1 MGGVLHL
8 ILLEGLIREMQAGDR
23 RIGHFLLAVVVLTWG
38 ANFGIVKSA
47 FDTIPPLL
55 FGALRFTVMGILL
68 LGLAFWRE
76 KEIRIRKEDLGK
88 VIMIGALGLGL
99 YQVLWSL
106 GLNLTSPSNSALILS
121 IQPLLGVLY
130 VDLVKKEPVGRQQYW
145 GMLLAL
151 VGVVLVILKPTAK
164 LHFSLETLPGD
175 LLTLMAGFCAAIFFS
190 VWSKPLLKI
199 YSPLRLMSYC
209 MIIGSLVLWIASPFS
224 TQPVLWG
231 KVWKETWWSMGYA
244 VVFSGMLGHVFWY
257 EGLERI
263 GVTKSMVYLYFI
275 PIWAVLFNFL
285 MMGETIFL
293 QQILG
298 GVLILLGVH
307 HALKN

>member
-1 MGGVLHL
+1 M
-8 ILLEGLIREMQAGDR
+8 MQER
-23 RIGHFLLAVVVLTWG
+23 NYRIGHFFLGVVVLTWG

-47 FDTIPPLL
+47 YDTIPPLL

-68 LGLAFWRE
+68 LAATFWRE
-76 KEIRIRKEDLGK
+76 KEILIRKEDLGK
-88 VIMIGALGLGL
+88 VIMVGALGLGL

-106 GLNLTSPSNSALILS
+106 GLNLTSPSNSALILAT
-121 IQPLLGVLY
+121 QPLLGTLY
-130 VDLVKKEPVGRQQYW
+130 IDLVKKEPVGKQQYW

-190 VWSKPLLKI
+190 VLSKPLLKT

-224 TQPVLWG
+224 TQPVVWGQVWG
-231 KVWKETWWSMGYA
+231 KTWWSMGYA
-244 VVFSGMLGHVFWY
+244 VLFSGMLGHVFWY
-257 EGLERI
+257 EGLGRI
-263 GVTKSMVYLYFI
+263 GVTKSMLYLYFI
-275 PIWAVLFNFL
+275 PIWAILFNTL
-285 MMGETIFL
+285 MMGERIFL

-298 GVLILLGVH
+298 GVFILLGVH

>member
-1 MGGVLHL
+1 M
-8 ILLEGLIREMQAGDR
+8 
-23 RIGHFLLAVVVLTWG
+23 GHFLLGIVVLTWG

-47 FDTIPPLL
+47 FETIPPLL
-55 FGALRFTVMGILL
+55 FGAVRFTVMGILL
-68 LGLAFWRE
+68 LTLTFFRE
-76 KEIRIRKEDLGK
+76 KGIQLRKEDLGK
-88 VIMIGALGLGL
+88 IIMVGALGLGL

-121 IQPLLGVLY
+121 TQPLLGTLY
-130 VDLVKKEPVGRQQYW
+130 IDLVKKEPVGRQQYW

-164 LHFSLETLPGD
+164 LHFSLDTLPGD

-224 TQPVLWG
+224 AQPIVWSQVWG
-231 KVWKETWWSMGYA
+231 KTWWSMGYA
-244 VVFSGMLGHVFWY
+244 VVFSGMLGHVLWY
-257 EGLERI
+257 EGLGRI

-275 PIWAVLFNFL
+275 PIWAVFFNTL
-285 MMGETIFL
+285 MMGETIFP

>member
-1 MGGVLHL
+1 M
-8 ILLEGLIREMQAGDR
+8 MQERNDKA
-23 RIGHFLLAVVVLTWG
+23 GHFFLGIVVLTWG

-68 LGLAFWRE
+68 LALTFFRE
-76 KEIRIRKEDLGK
+76 KGIQLRKEDLGR
-88 VIMIGALGLGL
+88 VIMVGTLGLGL

-121 IQPLLGVLY
+121 TQPLLGTLY
-130 VDLVKKEPVGRQQYW
+130 IDLVKKEPVGRQQYW
-145 GMLLAL
+145 GMLFAL
-151 VGVVLVILKPTAK
+151 IGVVFVILKPTAK

-175 LLTLMAGFCAAIFFS
+175 LLTLLAAFCAAIFFS
-190 VWSKPLLKI
+190 VWSKPLLKS

-224 TQPVLWG
+224 AQPVVWG
-231 KVWKETWWSMGYA
+231 QVLEKTWWSMGYA

-275 PIWAVLFNFL
+275 PIWAVVFNFF

-307 HALKN
+307 HTLKN

>member
-1 MGGVLHL
+1 M
-8 ILLEGLIREMQAGDR
+8 
-23 RIGHFLLAVVVLTWG
+23 GHFFLVVVVLTWG

-55 FGALRFTVMGILL
+55 FAALRFTVMAILL
-68 LGLAFWRE
+68 LAITFLRE
-76 KEIRIRKEDLGK
+76 KEILIQKQDLGK
-88 VIMIGALGLGL
+88 VIMVGVLGLGL
-99 YQVLWSL
+99 YQVLWSI

-164 LHFSLETLPGD
+164 LHFSLVTLPGD

-190 VWSKPLLKI
+190 VWSKPLLKT

-209 MIIGSLVLWIASPFS
+209 MVIGSLVLWIVSIFLS
-224 TQPVLWG
+224 QPVIWVE
-231 KVWKETWWSMGYA
+231 VWEKTWWSMGYA
-244 VVFSGMLGHVFWY
+244 VIFSGMLGHVFWY

-293 QQILG
+293 QQIFG

>member
-1 MGGVLHL
+1 V
-8 ILLEGLIREMQAGDR
+8 
-23 RIGHFLLAVVVLTWG
+23 VVVLTWG

-55 FGALRFTVMGILL
+55 FAALRFTVMGILL

-88 VIMIGALGLGL
+88 VILVGVLGLGL

-106 GLNLTSPSNSALILS
+106 GLNLTSSSNSALIIS
-121 IQPLLGVLY
+121 TQPLLGTLY
-130 VDLVKKEPVGRQQYW
+130 IDLIKKEPVGRQQYW

-151 VGVVLVILKPTAK
+151 VGVVLVILKPTAR

-190 VWSKPLLKI
+190 VWSKPLLKT
-199 YSPLRLMSYC
+199 YTPLRLMSYC

-224 TQPVLWG
+224 TQPVLWSQ
-231 KVWKETWWSMGYA
+231 VWEKTWWSMGYA
-244 VVFSGMLGHVFWY
+244 VIFSGMLGHVFWY
-257 EGLERI
+257 EGLERV

-275 PIWAVLFNFL
+275 PIWAVLFNAF

-307 HALKN
+307 HTLKN

>member
-1 MGGVLHL
+1 L
-8 ILLEGLIREMQAGDR
+8 AGEKNQQW
-23 RIGHFLLAVVVLTWG
+23 GHFLLVIVVLTWG

-47 FDTIPPLL
+47 FETIPPLL
-55 FGALRFTVMGILL
+55 FGAVRFTVMGILL
-68 LGLAFWRE
+68 LTLTFFRE
-76 KEIRIRKEDLGK
+76 KGIQLRKEDLGK
-88 VIMIGALGLGL
+88 VIMVGALGLGL

-121 IQPLLGVLY
+121 TQPLLGTLY
-130 VDLVKKEPVGRQQYW
+130 IDLVKKEPVGRQQYW
-145 GMLLAL
+145 GMFLSL
-151 VGVVLVILKPTAK
+151 VGVALVILKPTAK

-175 LLTLMAGFCAAIFFS
+175 LLTLMAAFCAAIFFS
-190 VWSKPLLKI
+190 VWSKPLLKT

-209 MIIGSLVLWIASPFS
+209 MIIGSLVLWIACPFS
-224 TQPVLWG
+224 AQPVIWG
-231 KVWKETWWSMGYA
+231 QVWEKTWWSMGYA
-244 VVFSGMLGHVFWY
+244 IVFSGMLGHVFWY
-257 EGLERI
+257 EGLRRI

-275 PIWAVLFNFL
+275 PIWAVLFNTL
-285 MMGETIFL
+285 MMGETISL

>member
-1 MGGVLHL
+1 
-8 ILLEGLIREMQAGDR
+8 MQER
-23 RIGHFLLAVVVLTWG
+23 NPKIGHLFLVIVVLTWG

-47 FDTIPPLL
+47 FNYLHPLL
-55 FGALRFTVMGILL
+55 FAALRFSVMGILL
-68 LGLAFWRE
+68 LVITFWRE
-76 KEIRIRKEDLGK
+76 KGIRVRKEDLGR
-88 VIMIGALGLGL
+88 VIVVGALGLGL
-99 YQVLWSL
+99 YQVFWSL

-130 VDLVKKEPVGRQQYW
+130 IDLVKREPVGRQQYL
-145 GMLLAL
+145 GMLVAL

-190 VWSKPLLKI
+190 VWSKSLLEI

-209 MIIGSLVLWIASPFS
+209 MIIGSIVLWIASLFS
-224 TQPVLWG
+224 TQPIPWSQAWE
-231 KVWKETWWSMGYA
+231 KTWWSMGYA

-257 EGLERI
+257 EGLGRI
-263 GVTKSMVYLYFI
+263 GVTKSMVDLYLI
-275 PIWAVLFNFL
+275 PIWAVLFNHF
-285 MMGETIFL
+285 MMDETIFL

-298 GVLILLGVH
+298 GILILLGVH
-307 HALKN
+307 HTLRD

>member
-1 MGGVLHL
+1 MKAEDH
-8 ILLEGLIREMQAGDR
+8 
-23 RIGHFLLAVVVLTWG
+23 RIGHFLLVVVVLTWG

-55 FGALRFTVMGILL
+55 FAALRFSVTGILL

-130 VDLVKKEPVGRQQYW
+130 VDLVKKEPVRRQQYW
-145 GMLLAL
+145 GMSLAM

-164 LHFSLETLPGD
+164 LHFSLETLLGD
-175 LLTLMAGFCAAIFFS
+175 LLTFMAGFCAAVFFS
-190 VWSKPLLKI
+190 VWSKPLLKT

-209 MIIGSLVLWIASPFS
+209 MIIGSFVLWIASPFS
-224 TQPVLWG
+224 PQPILWDQ
-231 KVWKETWWSMGYA
+231 VWEKTWWSMGYA
-244 VVFSGMLGHVFWY
+244 VIFSGMLGHVFWY
-257 EGLERI
+257 KGLERI
-263 GVTKSMVYLYFI
+263 GVTTSMVYLYFI

-298 GVLILLGVH
+298 GILILLGVH

>member
-1 MGGVLHL
+1 MRQ
-8 ILLEGLIREMQAGDR
+8 ERNYQ
-23 RIGHFLLAVVVLTWG
+23 IGHFFLGIVVLTWG

-47 FDTIPPLL
+47 YSYLPPLL

-68 LGLAFWRE
+68 LVATLWRE
-76 KEIRIRKEDLGK
+76 REIRIPKEDLGR
-88 VIMIGALGLGL
+88 VIMVGALGLGL

-209 MIIGSLVLWIASPFS
+209 MIIGSLVLWIAALLSA
-224 TQPVLWG
+224 QPVLWG
-231 KVWKETWWSMGYA
+231 QVWRETWWSMGYA
-244 VVFSGMLGHVFWY
+244 VLFSGMLGHVFWY
-257 EGLERI
+257 EGLGRI
-263 GVTKSMVYLYFI
+263 GITKSMVYLYFI
-275 PIWAVLFNFL
+275 PIWAVLFNYF

-298 GVLILLGVH
+298 GILILLGVH
-307 HALKN
+307 HTLKN

>member
-1 MGGVLHL
+1 M
-8 ILLEGLIREMQAGDR
+8 MQER
-23 RIGHFLLAVVVLTWG
+23 NYRIGHFFLGIVVLTWG

-47 FDTIPPLL
+47 YSYLPPLL

-68 LGLAFWRE
+68 LVATLWRE
-76 KEIRIRKEDLGK
+76 KEIRIQKEDLGK
-88 VIMIGALGLGL
+88 VIMVGALGLGL

-151 VGVVLVILKPTAK
+151 IGVVLVILKPTAK

-209 MIIGSLVLWIASPFS
+209 MIIGSLVLWIAALLSA
-224 TQPVLWG
+224 QPVLWG
-231 KVWKETWWSMGYA
+231 QVWRETWWSMGYA
-244 VVFSGMLGHVFWY
+244 VIFSGMLGHVFWY
-257 EGLERI
+257 EGLGRI
-263 GVTKSMVYLYFI
+263 GITKSMVYLYFI
-275 PIWAVLFNFL
+275 PIWAVLFNYF

-298 GVLILLGVH
+298 GILILLGVH
-307 HALKN
+307 HTLKN

>member
-1 MGGVLHL
+1 L
-8 ILLEGLIREMQAGDR
+8 
-23 RIGHFLLAVVVLTWG
+23 GHFLLGIVVLTWG

-47 FDTIPPLL
+47 FETIPPLL
-55 FGALRFTVMGILL
+55 FGAVRFTVMGILL
-68 LGLAFWRE
+68 LALTFFRE
-76 KEIRIRKEDLGK
+76 KGIQLRKEDLGK
-88 VIMIGALGLGL
+88 VIMVGALGLGL

-121 IQPLLGVLY
+121 TQPLLGTLY
-130 VDLVKKEPVGRQQYW
+130 IDLVKKEPVGRQQYW

-224 TQPVLWG
+224 AQPI
-231 KVWKETWWSMGYA
+231 VWSQVWEKTWWSMGYA

-257 EGLERI
+257 EGLGRI

-275 PIWAVLFNFL
+275 PIWAVLFNTL

>member
-1 MGGVLHL
+1 M
-8 ILLEGLIREMQAGDR
+8 
-23 RIGHFLLAVVVLTWG
+23 GHFFLVVVVLTWG

-55 FGALRFTVMGILL
+55 FAALRFTVIAILL
-68 LGLAFWRE
+68 LAITFLRE
-76 KEIRIRKEDLGK
+76 KEILIQKEDLGK
-88 VIMIGALGLGL
+88 VIMVGVLGLGL
-99 YQVLWSL
+99 YQVFWSL

-121 IQPLLGVLY
+121 TQPLLGTLY
-130 VDLVKKEPVGRQQYW
+130 IDLIKKEPVGRQQYW

-151 VGVVLVILKPTAK
+151 VGVVLVILKPTAR

-209 MIIGSLVLWIASPFS
+209 MVIGSLVLWIASIFLS
-224 TQPVLWG
+224 QPVIWVE
-231 KVWKETWWSMGYA
+231 VWEKTWWSMGYA
-244 VVFSGMLGHVFWY
+244 VIFSGMLGHVFWY

-293 QQILG
+293 QQIFG

>member
-1 MGGVLHL
+1 M
-8 ILLEGLIREMQAGDR
+8 MQER
-23 RIGHFLLAVVVLTWG
+23 NHRIGHFLLGIVVLTWG

-55 FGALRFTVMGILL
+55 FGALRFTITGILL
-68 LGLAFWRE
+68 LLATFLGE
-76 KEIRIRKEDLGK
+76 KEIRIQKEDLGK
-88 VIMIGALGLGL
+88 VIMVGALGLGL
-99 YQVLWSL
+99 YQILWSL

-121 IQPLLGVLY
+121 TQPLLGTLY

-145 GMLLAL
+145 GMILAL

-175 LLTLMAGFCAAIFFS
+175 LLTLLAAFCAAIFFS
-190 VWSKPLLKI
+190 VWSKPLLKS

-224 TQPVLWG
+224 TQPIVWG
-231 KVWKETWWSMGYA
+231 QVWEKTWWSMGYA
-244 VVFSGMLGHVFWY
+244 VVFSGMLGHVSWY

-285 MMGETIFL
+285 VMGETIFL

>member
-1 MGGVLHL
+1 MKA
-8 ILLEGLIREMQAGDR
+8 RSNRM
-23 RIGHFLLAVVVLTWG
+23 GHFFLVVVVLTWG

-47 FDTIPPLL
+47 FDTIPPL
-55 FGALRFTVMGILL
+55 FFAALRFTVSGILL

-88 VIMIGALGLGL
+88 VIMVGVLGLGL
-99 YQVLWSL
+99 YQVFWSL

-130 VDLVKKEPVGRQQYW
+130 VDLIRKEPVRKQQYW
-145 GMLLAL
+145 GMLLAM

-190 VWSKPLLKI
+190 VWSKPLLKT

-209 MIIGSLVLWIASPFS
+209 MIIGSIVLWIASPFS
-224 TQPVLWG
+224 PQPLLWG
-231 KVWKETWWSMGYA
+231 QVWEKTWWSMGYA
-244 VVFSGMLGHVFWY
+244 VVFAGMLGHVLWY

-263 GVTKSMVYLYFI
+263 GVATSMVYLYFI
-275 PIWAVLFNFL
+275 PIWAVLFNFF

-298 GVLILLGVH
+298 GILILLGVH

>member
-1 MGGVLHL
+1 
-8 ILLEGLIREMQAGDR
+8 
-23 RIGHFLLAVVVLTWG
+23 
-38 ANFGIVKSA
+38 
-47 FDTIPPLL
+47 
-55 FGALRFTVMGILL
+55 MGILL
-68 LGLAFWRE
+68 LFAPLWRE
-76 KEIRIRKEDLGK
+76 KEIRIRKEDWGR
-88 VIMIGALGLGL
+88 VIMVGALGLGL
-99 YQVLWSL
+99 YQVFWSL

-130 VDLVKKEPVGRQQYW
+130 VDLIKKEHVGRQQYW
-145 GMLLAL
+145 GMLPAL
-151 VGVVLVILKPTAK
+151 VGVVLVILKPTVK

-175 LLTLMAGFCAAIFFS
+175 LLTLMAGFCSAIFFS
-190 VWSKPLLKI
+190 VWSKSLLKI

-224 TQPVLWG
+224 AQPVVWG
-231 KVWKETWWSMGYA
+231 QVLEKTWWSMGYA

-275 PIWAVLFNFL
+275 PIWAVVFNFL

-307 HALKN
+307 HTLKN

>member
-1 MGGVLHL
+1 M
-8 ILLEGLIREMQAGDR
+8 
-23 RIGHFLLAVVVLTWG
+23 VVVLTWG

-55 FGALRFTVMGILL
+55 FAALRFTVMGILL

-88 VIMIGALGLGL
+88 VILVGVLGLGL

-106 GLNLTSPSNSALILS
+106 GLNLTSSSNSALIIS
-121 IQPLLGVLY
+121 TQPLLGTLY
-130 VDLVKKEPVGRQQYW
+130 IDLIKKEPVGRQQYW

-151 VGVVLVILKPTAK
+151 VGVVLVILKPTAR

-224 TQPVLWG
+224 TQPVIWSQ
-231 KVWKETWWSMGYA
+231 VWEKTWWSMGYA
-244 VVFSGMLGHVFWY
+244 VIFSGMLGHVFWY
-257 EGLERI
+257 EGLERV

-275 PIWAVLFNFL
+275 PIWAVLFNAF

-307 HALKN
+307 HTLKN

>member
-1 MGGVLHL
+1 
-8 ILLEGLIREMQAGDR
+8 MQER
-23 RIGHFLLAVVVLTWG
+23 NYRIGHFFLGVVVLTWG

-47 FDTIPPLL
+47 YDTIPPLL

-68 LGLAFWRE
+68 LAATFWRE
-76 KEIRIRKEDLGK
+76 KEILIRKEDLGK
-88 VIMIGALGLGL
+88 VIMVGTLGLGL

-121 IQPLLGVLY
+121 TQPLLGTLY
-130 VDLVKKEPVGRQQYW
+130 IDLVKKEPVGKQQYW

-190 VWSKPLLKI
+190 VLSKPLLKT

-224 TQPVLWG
+224 AQPIVWSQVWG
-231 KVWKETWWSMGYA
+231 KTWWSMGYA

-257 EGLERI
+257 EGLGRI

-275 PIWAVLFNFL
+275 PIWAVLFNTL

>member
-1 MGGVLHL
+1 
-8 ILLEGLIREMQAGDR
+8 MQTGSH
-23 RIGHFLLAVVVLTWG
+23 RIGHFLLGIVVLTWG

-47 FDTIPPLL
+47 FDTFPPLL

-68 LGLAFWRE
+68 LVATFWLE
-76 KEIRIRKEDLGK
+76 QEIRLQKEDWGK
-88 VIMIGALGLGL
+88 VIMVGALGLGL
-99 YQVLWSL
+99 YQVFWSL

-130 VDLVKKEPVGRQQYW
+130 VDLIKKEHVGRQQYW

-151 VGVVLVILKPTAK
+151 LGVVFVILKPTAK
-164 LHFSLETLPGD
+164 LHFSIEPLPGD
-175 LLTLMAGFCAAIFFS
+175 LLTLMAGFCSAIFFS
-190 VWSKPLLKI
+190 VWSKSLLKT

-209 MIIGSLVLWIASPFS
+209 MLIGSLVLWIASPFS
-224 TQPVLWG
+224 AQPVIWDQ
-231 KVWKETWWSMGYA
+231 VWEKTWWSMGYA

-257 EGLERI
+257 EGLGRI

-275 PIWAVLFNFL
+275 PIWAVVFNFL

-293 QQILG
+293 QQIVG

-307 HALKN
+307 QTLKN

>member
-1 MGGVLHL
+1 MKA
-8 ILLEGLIREMQAGDR
+8 RSYRM
-23 RIGHFLLAVVVLTWG
+23 GHFFLVVVVLTWG

-55 FGALRFTVMGILL
+55 FAALRFTVIAILL
-68 LGLAFWRE
+68 LAITFLRE
-76 KEIRIRKEDLGK
+76 KEILIQKEDLGK
-88 VIMIGALGLGL
+88 VIMVGVLGLGL
-99 YQVLWSL
+99 YQVFWSL

-121 IQPLLGVLY
+121 TQPLLGTLY
-130 VDLVKKEPVGRQQYW
+130 IDLIKKEPVGRQQYW

-151 VGVVLVILKPTAK
+151 VGVVLVILKPTAR

-209 MIIGSLVLWIASPFS
+209 MVIGSLVLWIASIFLS
-224 TQPVLWG
+224 QPVIWVE
-231 KVWKETWWSMGYA
+231 VWEKTWWSMGYA
-244 VVFSGMLGHVFWY
+244 VIFSGMLGHVFWY

-293 QQILG
+293 QQIFG

>member
-1 MGGVLHL
+1 LAEEKNQPL
-8 ILLEGLIREMQAGDR
+8 
-23 RIGHFLLAVVVLTWG
+23 GHFLLGIVVLTWG

-47 FDTIPPLL
+47 FETIPPLL
-55 FGALRFTVMGILL
+55 FGAVRFTVIGILL
-68 LGLAFWRE
+68 LTLTFFRE
-76 KEIRIRKEDLGK
+76 KGIQLRKEDLGK
-88 VIMIGALGLGL
+88 VIMVGALGLGL

-121 IQPLLGVLY
+121 TQPLLGTLY
-130 VDLVKKEPVGRQQYW
+130 IDLVKKEPVGKQQYW

-151 VGVVLVILKPTAK
+151 IGVVFVMLKPTAE

-175 LLTLMAGFCAAIFFS
+175 LLTLLAAFCAAIFFS
-190 VWSKPLLKI
+190 VWSKPLLKN
-199 YSPLRLMSYC
+199 YSPLRLMSYS

-224 TQPVLWG
+224 AQPV
-231 KVWKETWWSMGYA
+231 VWSQVWEKTWWSMGYA

-257 EGLERI
+257 EGLGRI
-263 GVTKSMVYLYFI
+263 GVTKSMVYLYFV

-285 MMGETIFL
+285 MMGETIFP

>member
-1 MGGVLHL
+1 MTKGRNH
-8 ILLEGLIREMQAGDR
+8 Q
-23 RIGHFLLAVVVLTWG
+23 IGHFFLVVVVLTWG

-55 FGALRFTVMGILL
+55 FAALRFTVMGILL

-88 VIMIGALGLGL
+88 VILVGVLGLGL

-106 GLNLTSPSNSALILS
+106 GLNLTSPSNSALIIS
-121 IQPLLGVLY
+121 TQPLLGTLY
-130 VDLVKKEPVGRQQYW
+130 IDLIKKEPVGRQQYW

-151 VGVVLVILKPTAK
+151 VGVVLVILKPTAR

-190 VWSKPLLKI
+190 VWSKPLLRT
-199 YSPLRLMSYC
+199 YTPLRLMSYC
-209 MIIGSLVLWIASPFS
+209 MIIGSLELWIASPFS
-224 TQPVLWG
+224 TQPVIWSQ
-231 KVWKETWWSMGYA
+231 VWEKTWWSMGYA
-244 VVFSGMLGHVFWY
+244 VIFSGMLGHVFWY
-257 EGLERI
+257 EGLERV

-275 PIWAVLFNFL
+275 PIWAVLFNAL

-307 HALKN
+307 HTLKN

>member
-1 MGGVLHL
+1 M
-8 ILLEGLIREMQAGDR
+8 
-23 RIGHFLLAVVVLTWG
+23 GHFLLRIVVLTWG

-47 FDTIPPLL
+47 FETIPPLL
-55 FGALRFTVMGILL
+55 FGAVRFTVMGILL
-68 LGLAFWRE
+68 LTLTFFRE
-76 KEIRIRKEDLGK
+76 KGIQLRKEDLGK
-88 VIMIGALGLGL
+88 VIMVGVLGLGL

-121 IQPLLGVLY
+121 TQPLLGTLY
-130 VDLVKKEPVGRQQYW
+130 IDLVKKEPVGRQQYW

-190 VWSKPLLKI
+190 VWSKPLLKT

-224 TQPVLWG
+224 AQPI
-231 KVWKETWWSMGYA
+231 VWSQVWEKTWWSMGYA

-257 EGLERI
+257 EGLGRI

-275 PIWAVLFNFL
+275 PIWAVLFNTL

>member
-1 MGGVLHL
+1 MVQ
-8 ILLEGLIREMQAGDR
+8 ERNDKA
-23 RIGHFLLAVVVLTWG
+23 GHFFLGIVVLTWG

-47 FDTIPPLL
+47 YDYFPPLL

-68 LGLAFWRE
+68 LFATLWRE
-76 KEIRIRKEDLGK
+76 KEIRIRKEDWGR
-88 VIMIGALGLGL
+88 VIMVGALGLGL
-99 YQVLWSL
+99 YQVFWSL

-130 VDLVKKEPVGRQQYW
+130 VDLIKKEHVGRQQYW

-175 LLTLMAGFCAAIFFS
+175 LLTLMAGFCSAIFFS
-190 VWSKPLLKI
+190 VWSKPLLKT

-224 TQPVLWG
+224 AQPVVWG
-231 KVWKETWWSMGYA
+231 QVLEKTWWSMGYA

-275 PIWAVLFNFL
+275 PIWAVVFNFL

-307 HALKN
+307 HTLKN

>member
-1 MGGVLHL
+1 
-8 ILLEGLIREMQAGDR
+8 
-23 RIGHFLLAVVVLTWG
+23 
-38 ANFGIVKSA
+38 
-47 FDTIPPLL
+47 
-55 FGALRFTVMGILL
+55 MGILL
-68 LGLAFWRE
+68 LVATLLRE
-76 KEIRIRKEDLGK
+76 REIRIQKEDLGK
-88 VIMIGALGLGL
+88 VIMVGALGLGL

-151 VGVVLVILKPTAK
+151 IGVVLVILKPTAK

-209 MIIGSLVLWIASPFS
+209 MIIGSLVLWIAALLSA
-224 TQPVLWG
+224 QPVLWG
-231 KVWKETWWSMGYA
+231 QVWRETWWSMGYA
-244 VVFSGMLGHVFWY
+244 VIFSGMLGHVFWY
-257 EGLERI
+257 EGLGRI
-263 GVTKSMVYLYFI
+263 GITKSMVYLYFI
-275 PIWAVLFNFL
+275 PIWAVLFNYF

-298 GVLILLGVH
+298 GILILLGVH
-307 HALKN
+307 HTLKN

>member
-1 MGGVLHL
+1 M
-8 ILLEGLIREMQAGDR
+8 MQER
-23 RIGHFLLAVVVLTWG
+23 NYRIGHFSLGIVVLTWG

-47 FDTIPPLL
+47 YDTIPPLL

-68 LGLAFWRE
+68 LAVTFWRE
-76 KEIRIRKEDLGK
+76 KEILIRKEDLGK
-88 VIMIGALGLGL
+88 VIMVGALGLGL

-121 IQPLLGVLY
+121 TQPLLGTLY
-130 VDLVKKEPVGRQQYW
+130 IDLVKKEPVGKQQYW

-175 LLTLMAGFCAAIFFS
+175 LLTLMAGFCSAIFFS
-190 VWSKPLLKI
+190 VLSKPLLRT

-224 TQPVLWG
+224 AQPVVWG
-231 KVWKETWWSMGYA
+231 QVWEKTWWSMGYA
-244 VVFSGMLGHVFWY
+244 VLFSGMLGHVFWY
-257 EGLERI
+257 EGLGRI
-263 GVTKSMVYLYFI
+263 GVTKSMAYLYFI
-275 PIWAVLFNFL
+275 PIWAVLFNTL

-298 GVLILLGVH
+298 GILILLGVH

>member
-1 MGGVLHL
+1 M
-8 ILLEGLIREMQAGDR
+8 
-23 RIGHFLLAVVVLTWG
+23 VVVLTWG

-55 FGALRFTVMGILL
+55 FAALRFTVMGILL

-88 VIMIGALGLGL
+88 VILVGVLGLGL

-106 GLNLTSPSNSALILS
+106 GLNLTSSSNSALIIS
-121 IQPLLGVLY
+121 TQPLLGTLY
-130 VDLVKKEPVGRQQYW
+130 IDLIKKEPVGRQQYW

-151 VGVVLVILKPTAK
+151 VGVVLVILKPTAR

-224 TQPVLWG
+224 TQPVLWSQ
-231 KVWKETWWSMGYA
+231 VWEKTWWSMGYA
-244 VVFSGMLGHVFWY
+244 VIFSGMLGHVFWY
-257 EGLERI
+257 EGLERV

-275 PIWAVLFNFL
+275 PIWAVLFNAF

-307 HALKN
+307 HTLKN

>member
-1 MGGVLHL
+1 L
-8 ILLEGLIREMQAGDR
+8 
-23 RIGHFLLAVVVLTWG
+23 GHFLLGIVVLTWG

-47 FDTIPPLL
+47 FETIPPLL
-55 FGALRFTVMGILL
+55 FGAVRFTVMGILL
-68 LGLAFWRE
+68 LTLTFFRE
-76 KEIRIRKEDLGK
+76 KGIQLRKEDLGK
-88 VIMIGALGLGL
+88 VIMVGVLGLGL

-121 IQPLLGVLY
+121 TQPLLGTLY
-130 VDLVKKEPVGRQQYW
+130 IDLVKKEPVGRQQYW

-190 VWSKPLLKI
+190 VWSKPLLKT

-224 TQPVLWG
+224 AQPI
-231 KVWKETWWSMGYA
+231 VWSQVWEKTWWSMGYA

-257 EGLERI
+257 EGLGRI

-275 PIWAVLFNFL
+275 PIWAVLFNTL
-285 MMGETIFL
+285 MMGETILL

>member
-1 MGGVLHL
+1 M
-8 ILLEGLIREMQAGDR
+8 
-23 RIGHFLLAVVVLTWG
+23 GHFLLGIVVLTWG

-47 FDTIPPLL
+47 FETIPPLL
-55 FGALRFTVMGILL
+55 FGAVRFTVMGILL
-68 LGLAFWRE
+68 LALTFFRE
-76 KEIRIRKEDLGK
+76 KGIQLRKEDLGK
-88 VIMIGALGLGL
+88 VIMVGALGLGL

-121 IQPLLGVLY
+121 TQPLLGTLY
-130 VDLVKKEPVGRQQYW
+130 IDLVKKEPVGRQQYW

-164 LHFSLETLPGD
+164 LHFSLDTLPGD

-190 VWSKPLLKI
+190 VWSKPLLKT

-224 TQPVLWG
+224 AQPI
-231 KVWKETWWSMGYA
+231 VWSQVWEKTWWSMGYA

-257 EGLERI
+257 EGLGRI

-275 PIWAVLFNFL
+275 PIWAVLFNTL